1 MPDSTNIPS
10 FPDQYRSR
18 VVMIGE
24 ISVGGSHPVRVQSM
38 VNTDTM
44 DTRATVRQCTGL
56 FDAGCEMVRITV
68 PSKKDAMN
76 LAKIKDQLLRYGY
89 KQPVVADV
97 HYVPA
102 AAEIA
107 AGIVEKVRINPGNYA
122 ENRSL
127 KIFDEADYDHSLDRV
142 REKLFKLAEICKRNH
157 TALRVGV
164 NHGSLSPRILE
175 RYGNTVEGMV
185 ESAMEYLRILKEFTF
200 GDILVSLKSSH
211 AATMIAAN
219 RLMVAIMNAE
229 DMAFPLHLG
238 VTEAGEGED
247 GRVKSALGIGTLL
260 EEGLGDTIRVS
271 LTGDPLDE
279 IPFARK
285 LAERYTKEG
294 KRTFTHEREPA
305 FNLYGSN
312 TARQKRDYPDK
323 MEFQVTKVVH
333 PLPRDPSP
341 ESKDHRFVADL
352 IPAGEN
358 SLVTSGLPQKKYTYT
373 ISPGKTRR
381 SDLIVTEASGDDP
394 LHYFRKEIRKIREEN
409 PSIPV
414 ILKRR
419 ISGTDYDDALIEAT
433 ISAGGILVD
442 GEGDGLWVEMKGFSL
457 VELMFGILQATGR
470 RISKAEFIACP
481 SCGRTKF
488 NIKSVLDEVRKRTSH
503 LKGLKIAVMGCI
515 VNGPGEM
522 TGADYGY
529 VGSGKGKVSLF
540 RGPDEIKKN
549 LPEADAIDEL
559 VNLIKEDGNWVPP

>member
-1 MPDSTNIPS
+1 MADNTNIPS

-18 VVMIGE
+18 VVMIGGL
-24 ISVGGSHPVRVQSM
+24 SVGGSHPVRVQSM

-76 LAKIKDQLLRYGY
+76 LARIKDQLLRYGY

-127 KIFDEADYDHSLDRV
+127 KIFDETDYDHSLDRV
-142 REKLFKLAEICKRNH
+142 REKLFKLAEICKRNQ

-164 NHGSLSPRILE
+164 NHGSLSPRILQ

-185 ESAMEYLRILKEFTF
+185 ESAMEYLRILKEFGF

-229 DMAFPLHLG
+229 DMAYPLHLG

-247 GRVKSALGIGTLL
+247 GRIKSALGIGTLL

-285 LAERYTKEG
+285 LAERYTKKG
-294 KRTFTHEREPA
+294 KRIFIHDGEPA
-305 FNLYGSN
+305 FNLYGSS
-312 TARQKRDYPDK
+312 TARQKKDYPDK
-323 MEFQVTKVVH
+323 TEFQVTKVVH

-341 ESKDHRFVADL
+341 ELKDHRFVADL

-358 SLVTSGLPQKKYTYT
+358 SLVTSALPQKKYTYS
-373 ISPGKTRR
+373 ISPGKTRG

-394 LHYFRKEIRKIREEN
+394 LHFFRKEIRKIRKEN

-433 ISAGGILVD
+433 IGAGGILVD

-488 NIKSVLDEVRKRTSH
+488 DIKSVLDEVRKRTSH

-522 TGADYGY
+522 AGADYGY

-540 RGPDEIKKN
+540 RGPDEIKRN

-559 VNLIKEDGNWVPP
+559 VNLIKEDGNWVPS

>member
-1 MPDSTNIPS
+1 
-10 FPDQYRSR
+10 
-18 VVMIGE
+18 MIGGLA
-24 ISVGGSHPVRVQSM
+24 VGGGHPVRVQSM

-44 DTRATVRQCTGL
+44 DTSATVQQSIGL

-68 PSKKDAMN
+68 PSKKDAIN
-76 LAKIKDQLLRYGY
+76 LSKIKDQLLRKGY
-89 KQPVVADV
+89 DQPIVADV
-97 HYVPA
+97 HYIPA

-107 AGIVEKVRINPGNYA
+107 AGIVEKVRINPGNFSG
-122 ENRSL
+122 NRAV
-127 KIFDEADYDHSLDRV
+127 KVYNRADYDHSLDRV
-142 REKLFKLAEICKRNH
+142 RQKLFKLAEICKRNH

-164 NHGSLSPRILE
+164 NHGSLSYRILQK
-175 RYGNTVEGMV
+175 YGNTVEGMV
-185 ESAMEYLRILKEFTF
+185 ESAMEYLRILREFDF
-200 GDILVSLKSSH
+200 DDILVSLKSSH

-219 RLMVAIMNAE
+219 RLMVASMVAE
-229 DMAFPLHLG
+229 GMAYPLHLG

-247 GRVKSALGIGTLL
+247 GRIKSALGTGTLL

-279 IPFARK
+279 IPFAMK
-285 LAERYTKEG
+285 LAARYNKGG
-294 KRTFTHEREPA
+294 KRTFPDNREPA
-305 FNLYGSN
+305 FNLYGSAS
-312 TARQKRDYPDK
+312 ARQKKDYRNNA
-323 MEFQVTKVVH
+323 EFQVIKVVH

-341 ESKDHRFVADL
+341 ELQDHRFVPDL

-358 SLVTSGLPQKKYTYT
+358 NLVTSGLPQKKYTY
-373 ISPGKTRR
+373 SEAPGKKRG
-381 SDLIVTEASGDDP
+381 SDLLVLEAPGDDS
-394 LHYFRKEIRKIREEN
+394 LHFFRKEIRKIREEN
-409 PSIPV
+409 PFIPV

-419 ISGTDYDDALIEAT
+419 ISGTDYDGALIEAT
-433 ISAGGILVD
+433 IGAGGILVD
-442 GEGDGLWVEMKGFSL
+442 GEADGLWVEMKGFIS
-457 VELMFGILQATGR
+457 VELMFGILQASGR

-522 TGADYGY
+522 AGADYGY

-540 RGPDEIKKN
+540 RGPDEIKRN

-559 VNLIKEDGNWVPP
+559 INLIKEDGNWVSP

>member
-1 MPDSTNIPS
+1 MPGNTNILS
-10 FPDQYRSR
+10 FPDKYRSR
-18 VVMIGE
+18 VVMIGGL
-24 ISVGGSHPVRVQSM
+24 SVGGSHPVRVQSM

-44 DTRATVRQCTGL
+44 DTRATVRQCTRL

-122 ENRSL
+122 ERRWLNT
-127 KIFDEADYDHSLDRV
+127 FNEADYDHSLDLV
-142 REKLFKLAEICKRNH
+142 REKLFKLAEICKINH
-157 TALRVGV
+157 TALRIGV
-164 NHGSLSPRILE
+164 NHGSLSYRILQ
-175 RYGNTVEGMV
+175 RYGNTVDGMA
-185 ESAMEYLRILKEFTF
+185 ESAMEYLRVLKEIGF

-219 RLMVAIMNAE
+219 RLMVAKMVDE
-229 DMAFPLHLG
+229 GMAYPLHLG

-247 GRVKSALGIGTLL
+247 GKIKSALGTGTLL

-271 LTGDPLDE
+271 LTGNPLDE
-279 IPFARK
+279 ITFARK
-285 LAERYTKEG
+285 LAARYTNER
-294 KRTFTHEREPA
+294 KRTFPNDGEPA
-305 FNLYGSN
+305 FNLYGSP
-312 TARQKRDYPDK
+312 TARKKKDYPFNE
-323 MEFQVTKVVH
+323 EFRVTKVVH

-341 ESKDHRFVADL
+341 VLQADRFVPDL

-358 SLVTSGLPQKKYTYT
+358 SLATSGLPQKKYIY
-373 ISPGKTRR
+373 SLLHGKTKG
-381 SDLIVTEASGDDP
+381 SDLTVLEATADSP
-394 LHYFRKEIRKIREEN
+394 LHFFRREIRKVRKEN

-419 ISGTDYDDALIEAT
+419 ISGTDYDDALIDAT
-433 ISAGGILVD
+433 IGAGGILVD

-488 NIKSVLDEVRKRTSH
+488 DIKSVLDEVRKRTSH

-522 TGADYGY
+522 AGADYGY

-540 RGPDEIKKN
+540 RGPDEIKRN

-559 VNLIKEDGNWVPP
+559 INLIKEDGNWVSS